1 MKPALIL
8 ILFLA
13 GAASGAIEKR
23 FVGSK
28 SCKTDRQYHVQIDS
42 AQHPLGHH
50 CLPLWRTGSSKKLTQ
65 TIKLEQQFTYKD
77 EEGRKHDI
85 MLIKL
90 NEDVSAKLPVISL
103 PPSEC
108 SKPEEGQQ
116 VEVGGWGAKTADVM
130 QSKKPKSLKCGK
142 TDLAACGEAD
152 KPDDKYF
159 SDPDTIMCAF
169 KAGVEA
175 CSGDGGTAVEYNNVL
190 HGIVVSDPVDKCANP
205 IVIANV
211 CHYRKWIDET
221 IRANS

>member
-23 FVGSK
+23 LVGGK
-28 SCKTDRQYHVQIDS
+28 SCKTDRQYHVQIES
-42 AQHPLGHH
+42 VPQKRLCGGSLLNTRWVITASH
-50 CLPLWRTGSSKKLTQ
+50 CGEQIVTLTIGVNNNISNLKKFWSRIKGSSKKLTQ
-65 TIKLEQQFTYKD
+65 TIKPEQQFTYKD
-77 EEGRKHDI
+77 EEDHKHDI

-130 QSKKPKSLKCGK
+130 KSKKPNSLKCGQ

-152 KPDDKYF
+152 KPADKYF

-175 CSGDGGTAVEYNNVL
+175 CYGDGGTAVEYKIHV
-190 HGIVVSDPVDKCANP
+190 
-205 IVIANV
+205 
-211 CHYRKWIDET
+211 
-221 IRANS
+221 